1 MTVGGMDCGGGGD
14 MSERGGGDG
23 DERERERQRWAGGHW
38 EKEEKNGSTF
48 ITSGSG

>member
-1 MTVGGMDCGGGGD
+1 MDGGRGGD
-14 MSERGGGDG
+14 MSERDDGDG
-23 DERERERQRWAGGHW
+23 DEKERERERWVGDHR